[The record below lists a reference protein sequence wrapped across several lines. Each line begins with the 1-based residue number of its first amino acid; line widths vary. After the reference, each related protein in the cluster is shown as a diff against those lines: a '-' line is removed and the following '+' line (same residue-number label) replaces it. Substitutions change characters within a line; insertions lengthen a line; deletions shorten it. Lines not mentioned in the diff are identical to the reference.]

1 MRVVLKI
8 MALPVIGILRFVNW
22 MITVLTHVS
31 AYVLSPLILFVLGC
45 GIYCIFQAKWM
56 DVAILSAIEVMI
68 LAVMFGAAWIGFLVE
83 DLCENLNDYIHS

>member
-1 MRVVLKI
+1 MKVVLKI
-8 MALPVIGILRFVNW
+8 LALPVIGVLRLANW

-56 DVAILSAIEVMI
+56 DVAILSVIEVLI
-68 LAVMFGAAWIGFLVE
+68 FAAMFGAAWIGFLVE
-83 DLCENLNDYIHS
+83 DLCESLSTFVHS